1 MKDIEQLLET
11 ALMDGIVVCDK
22 CGNSIE
28 PDAQKCRCGWVNPL
42 IEGGYI

>member
-1 MKDIEQLLET
+1 MKDMEQLLET
-11 ALMDGIVVCDK
+11 ALMEGIVVCDK

-28 PDAQKCRCGWVNPL
+28 PDAPKCHCGWKNPL